1 MEQLATRA
9 DARLLGPA
17 ELVEMYRV
25 MQTIRRAEDEVLR
38 ALTSGEA
45 MFTYYPVRGQEAI
58 AAALSVALRSDD
70 YLLTTYRCLHDLV
83 GKGVPLREIVAEMH
97 GRVTGTSK
105 GKGGPMHISDP
116 VSGLMVTTGVV
127 GSHLPIGNGL
137 GLASQL
143 LGDDRVTVVSF
154 GDGASSIGAFHEAL
168 NLAALWR
175 LPVIFVCQNNRWG
188 ECTPQAGYT
197 RTERLAERAA
207 PYGMVGATCDG
218 NDPVAAAVAIAEAVE
233 RARRGEGPTLVE
245 CLTNRHLGHYF
256 GDQPEVYIPEDE
268 LAASR
273 SFDPVEAFR
282 ARLLEGPATAAQLT
296 AVDDEVAWAVEKAFE
311 FARSSPVPDLDELC
325 RDVFASEEE
334 VPEWL

>member
-1 MEQLATRA
+1 MEQLATRP
-9 DARLLGPA
+9 DARPLGPA
-17 ELVEMYRV
+17 ELVGMYRV
-25 MQTIRRAEDEVLR
+25 MQTIRRAEEEVLR
-38 ALTSGEA
+38 ALTAGEA
-45 MFTYYPVRGQEAI
+45 AFTYYPVRGQEAI
-58 AAALSVALRSDD
+58 AAGLSAVLRSDD

-83 GKGVPLREIVAEMH
+83 GKGVPLPEIVAEMH

-105 GKGGPMHISDP
+105 GKGGAMHISDP
-116 VSGLMVTTGVV
+116 SSGLMVTTGVV

-154 GDGASSIGAFHEAL
+154 GDGATSIGACHEAL
-168 NLAALWR
+168 NLASLWQ
-175 LPVIFVCQNNRWG
+175 LPVVFVCQNNQWG

-207 PYGMVGATCDG
+207 PYGMPGVTCDG
-218 NDPVAAAVAIAEAVE
+218 NDPEAVAATIGAAVQ

-256 GDQPEVYIPEDE
+256 GDQPEVYIPADE
-268 LAASR
+268 LAAIR
-273 SFDPVEAFR
+273 ALDPVEAFR
-282 ARLLEGPATAAQLT
+282 ARLLGDASTAGLLA
-296 AVDDEVAWAVEKAFE
+296 AVDDEVDRAVQAAFD
-311 FARSSPVPDLDELC
+311 FARSSPVPDETELC

-334 VPEWL
+334 IPEWL